1 MLSEKQKYLGYTS
14 FTMVQHVTIL
24 GDARGYGK
32 RAAAAAIALDW
43 LVAEPH
49 RDLTA
54 ADKENA
60 TDDTASIVRRDFHA
74 TPAIVQ
80 HVGTTIDGYLRNAA
94 LTVPV
99 HSKDWV
105 KGALAAW
112 RSSMKACT
120 WMRMYM

>member
-1 MLSEKQKYLGYTS
+1 
-14 FTMVQHVTIL
+14 MVQYITIL

-43 LVAEPH
+43 LAAEPH

-54 ADKENA
+54 ADKENVSEH
-60 TDDTASIVRRDFHA
+60 DTASIVRRDFHA

-80 HVGTTIDGYLRNAA
+80 HVGTTIDGYLRSAA

-99 HSKDWV
+99 HSEDWV

-120 WMRMYM
+120 WMLMCMLM